1 MDWGLKN
8 FESMVESTNY
18 FEQIF
23 SRNLELEEV
32 AVEGSEGSEKQV
44 IGNLR
49 NGGFCYSGRKLSKI
63 ISCSNVNI
71 RMFKWWIWLDS

>member
-44 IGNLR
+44 IGNKEWRIL
-49 NGGFCYSGRKLSKI
+49 L
-63 ISCSNVNI
+63 
-71 RMFKWWIWLDS
+71 